1 MRSPVDPHITALLLD
16 LYRLALLDPEGAIEL
31 FARLCRDGY
40 HPEIHRR
47 TLAAIEGRRKG
58 QG

>member
-1 MRSPVDPHITALLLD
+1 MRSPVEPHITALLLD
-16 LYRLALLDPEGAIEL
+16 LYRLSALDPEGAIEL

-40 HPEIHRR
+40 HPETHRR
-47 TLAAIEGRRKG
+47 TIAAIESRRRG